1 MDIQIHISAL
11 GSYLKSIHFRFMT
24 SNRAWMKI
32 CASLAHICGNNVH
45 VQKAQRKLKTKKC
58 EHSKNKYRFFHYAK
72 VLLSD
77 LLMIFFIPFAH
88 FCWRKIL
95 NCEKVKKRRSFVCIR
110 IFYVAIQILWIA
122 CYQRWILWKSYL
134 KSGFP
139 FTNNVGFNQ
148 WLTPSYP
155 VELFSIYHIKK
166 KFIKSQ

>member
-1 MDIQIHISAL
+1 MYIRVHISAL

-95 NCEKVKKRRSFVCIR
+95 NCEKVKKRRRSVGCIR
-110 IFYVAIQILWIA
+110 FFYVAIQILWSA
-122 CYQRWILWKSYL
+122 CCQRWFLLHVLKSDL
-134 KSGFP
+134 KSGFL
-139 FTNNVGFNQ
+139 FTNNVSFNQ
-148 WLTPSYP
+148 WLTSSNPA
-155 VELFSIYHIKK
+155 ELFSIYHVK
-166 KFIKSQ
+166 